1 MKTLMLTPGSE
12 GRAHASLFSVSFPA
26 MCTDHCKKP
35 QRGSFRATGLVQI
48 SRCYVFSATNSTQ
61 ASGKH
66 MGVHMF
72 IHLIEKPQNLLDSF
86 ITNENY
92 EQYAWILMMLLL
104 VLKVAGKRKVC
115 SSLNPEELAQ
125 GMF

>member
-1 MKTLMLTPGSE
+1 
-12 GRAHASLFSVSFPA
+12 
-26 MCTDHCKKP
+26 
-35 QRGSFRATGLVQI
+35 
-48 SRCYVFSATNSTQ
+48 
-61 ASGKH
+61 